1 MTLTHRPRTPTQMP
15 SSAGQAPG
23 ALYDPRRWKALPVV
37 LSATFMSLFDI
48 FVVNV
53 AAPSIQHDL
62 HASSSILEMVVA
74 GYSFSYAAGLVTGAR
89 LGDLVGRRRMFT
101 IGLGIF
107 AVASLIAGI
116 SPDSAVLVAARLAQG
131 FGAAA
136 MIPQVLALL
145 TANFSPEERPRVFS
159 LFGVTVGLGTV
170 AGQILGGV
178 LLHLD
183 ILGWGWRPI
192 FLVNVPIGITAII
205 LARRLIPESRPDKAD
220 RLDPLGVVLLTA
232 GVGAITA
239 PLVLGQAEHWPLW
252 TWISFGAGSALIA
265 AFLWWESRLGAR
277 GGHPLLPLSLFE
289 HRAFNS
295 GLLVNLGFF
304 SFFGSVLLTLTLFL
318 QEGLRYSPMR
328 AGLTFAPL
336 GVAFAL
342 SSLKG
347 RSLHARYGRD
357 IISVG
362 AATALIGVIG
372 LAVVVTVSGLSANS
386 LELSPVLAMIGIGN
400 GLVIPLIVQGVLLS
414 VPSHRTGAASG
425 MLTTT
430 QQFSMVLGIAA
441 VGTLFFAREASA
453 GIVSALQSRALRR
466 HRPGGL
472 RPGHDAVPPPHGH
485 HPLCP
490 CAGAGRGGGRGV
502 CDVRRR
508 HLDRRWFSQD
518 REFST
523 RDALTREPL
532 ARKGCSLIM
541 AEAARQRPHVDSSGM
556 H

>member
-1 MTLTHRPRTPTQMP
+1 MTLTQLQARSLNGSGAEDPDRRADRAGAAATTDP
-15 SSAGQAPG
+15 SAP
-23 ALYDPRRWKALPVV
+23 ADLDPRRWKALPVV

-62 HASSSILEMVVA
+62 RASSSILEMVVA
-74 GYSFSYAAGLVTGAR
+74 GYSFSYASGLVTGAR
-89 LGDLVGRRRMFT
+89 LGDLFGRRRMFT
-101 IGLGIF
+101 LGLGIF
-107 AVASLIAGI
+107 AMASLVAGI
-116 SPDSAVLVAARLAQG
+116 APTSAILIAARLAQG

-145 TANFSPEERPRVFS
+145 TVNFAPHERPRVFS

-192 FLVNVPIGITAII
+192 FLVNVPIGLGAIV
-205 LARRLIPESRPDKAD
+205 LARRLLSESRPDQAD
-220 RLDPLGVVLLTA
+220 RLDPLGVALLTV

-239 PLVLGQAEHWPLW
+239 PLVLGQSEHWPAW
-252 TWISFGAGSALIA
+252 TWISFAVGSALLGS
-265 AFLWWESRLGAR
+265 FLWWEHRLGQR
-277 GGHPLLPLSLFE
+277 GGHPLLPLDLFE

-304 SFFGSVLLTLTLFL
+304 SFFGSVLLTLTIFL
-318 QEGLRYSPMR
+318 QEGLRYSPMH

-342 SSLKG
+342 SSLRG
-347 RSLHARYGRD
+347 RTLHARYGTAV
-357 IISVG
+357 ITAG
-362 AATALIGVIG
+362 AAAALLGVVG
-372 LAVVVTVSGLSANS
+372 LTIVVTVSGLSATS

-400 GLVIPLIVQGVLLS
+400 GLVIPLIVQGVLQS
-414 VPSHRTGAASG
+414 VPPHATGAASG

-441 VGTLFFAREASA
+441 VGTLFFARDVTS
-453 GIVSALQSRALRR
+453 GIVSALQYGLFADVGLVAFALAMTFLLPRAATE
-466 HRPGGL
+466 P
-472 RPGHDAVPPPHGH
+472 VPVTA
-485 HPLCP
+485 
-490 CAGAGRGGGRGV
+490 AGAP
-502 CDVRRR
+502 DDAE
-508 HLDRRWFSQD
+508 LD
-518 REFST
+518 E
-523 RDALTREPL
+523 L
-532 ARKGCSLIM
+532 AV
-541 AEAARQRPHVDSSGM
+541 AELMMESGL
-556 H
+556 

>member
-1 MTLTHRPRTPTQMP
+1 MKGVNHVTLTTSPPTSAQIP
-15 SSAGQAPG
+15 SPATAG
-23 ALYDPRRWKALPVV
+23 YDPRRWKALPVV

-89 LGDLVGRRRMFT
+89 LGDLIGRRRMFT

-145 TANFSPEERPRVFS
+145 TANFSPEERPRVFA

-170 AGQILGGV
+170 LGQILGGV
-178 LLHLD
+178 FLHLD

-192 FLVNVPIGITAII
+192 FLVNVPIGITAIV

-252 TWISFGAGSALIA
+252 TWISFAVGATLVAS
-265 AFLWWESRLGAR
+265 FLRWESRLGAR

-295 GLLVNLGFF
+295 GLLVNFGFF
-304 SFFGSVLLTLTLFL
+304 AFFGSVLLTLTLFL
-318 QEGLRYSPMR
+318 QEGLHYSPMR

-362 AATALIGVIG
+362 ALAALIGVIG
-372 LAVVVTVSGLSANS
+372 LLVVVSVSGLSADS

-414 VPSHRTGAASG
+414 VPAYRTGAASG

-441 VGTLFFAREASA
+441 VGTLFFAREATA
-453 GIVSALQSRALRR
+453 GIVSALQFGLYADIALVAFAFVMTLFLPRSATTR
-466 HRPGGL
+466 SVAAPTTAEVPGDEL
-472 RPGHDAVPPPHGH
+472 AVFD
-485 HPLCP
+485 
-490 CAGAGRGGGRGV
+490 GA
-502 CDVRRR
+502 
-508 HLDRRWFSQD
+508 L
-518 REFST
+518 
-523 RDALTREPL
+523 
-532 ARKGCSLIM
+532 
-541 AEAARQRPHVDSSGM
+541 
-556 H
+556 

>member
-1 MTLTHRPRTPTQMP
+1 MTLTALNPSPTQSP
-15 SSAGQAPG
+15 SSRAPQ
-23 ALYDPRRWKALPVV
+23 YDPRRWKALPVV

-62 HASSSILEMVVA
+62 HASSSILELIVA
-74 GYSFSYAAGLVTGAR
+74 GYSFSYAAGLITGAR

-101 IGLGIF
+101 IGLAIF
-107 AVASLIAGI
+107 AVASFFAGI
-116 SPDSAVLVAARLAQG
+116 SPDSFVLVAARLAQG

-170 AGQILGGV
+170 AGQIFGGV
-178 LLHLD
+178 LLHLN

-192 FLVNVPIGITAII
+192 FLVNVPIGIAAII

-239 PLVLGQAEHWPLW
+239 PLVLGQADHWPTW
-252 TWISFGAGSALIA
+252 TWVSFGAGSVLIA
-265 AFLWWESRLGAR
+265 TFVWWESQLGHR
-277 GGHPLLPLSLFE
+277 GGHPLLPLTLFE

-318 QEGLRYSPMR
+318 QEGLHYSPMR

-347 RSLHARYGRD
+347 RTLHARYGRD
-357 IISVG
+357 IITVG
-362 AATALIGVIG
+362 AASALIGVIG
-372 LAVVVTVSGLSANS
+372 LLIVVTVSGLSSNS
-386 LELSPVLAMIGIGN
+386 LELSPTLAMIGIGN
-400 GLVIPLIVQGVLLS
+400 GLVIPLIVQGVLQS

-425 MLTTT
+425 MLATT
-430 QQFSMVLGIAA
+430 QQFAMVLGIAG
-441 VGTLFFAREASA
+441 VGTLFFAREAVA
-453 GIVSALQSRALRR
+453 GIVSALQFGLFADIALVLFALVMTLFLPRTATSRSAAPSQSELVTEEFVLFDGAL
-466 HRPGGL
+466 
-472 RPGHDAVPPPHGH
+472 
-485 HPLCP
+485 
-490 CAGAGRGGGRGV
+490 
-502 CDVRRR
+502 
-508 HLDRRWFSQD
+508 
-518 REFST
+518 
-523 RDALTREPL
+523 
-532 ARKGCSLIM
+532 
-541 AEAARQRPHVDSSGM
+541 
-556 H
+556 

>member
-1 MTLTHRPRTPTQMP
+1 
-15 SSAGQAPG
+15 
-23 ALYDPRRWKALPVV
+23 
-37 LSATFMSLFDI
+37 
-48 FVVNV
+48 
-53 AAPSIQHDL
+53 
-62 HASSSILEMVVA
+62 A

-101 IGLGIF
+101 IGLAIF
-107 AVASLIAGI
+107 AVASLLAGI
-116 SPDSAVLVAARLAQG
+116 SPDSALLVVARLAQG

-170 AGQILGGV
+170 AGQILGGI

-183 ILGWGWRPI
+183 VLGWGWRPI

-205 LARRLIPESRPDKAD
+205 LARRLIPESRPDSAD
-220 RLDPLGVVLLTA
+220 RLDPLGVVLLTV

-239 PLVLGQAEHWPLW
+239 PLVVGQAEHWPLW
-252 TWISFGAGSALIA
+252 TWISFTAGAAAIG
-265 AFLWWESRLGAR
+265 AFLAWERRLDTR
-277 GGHPLLPLSLFE
+277 GGHPLLPLSLFG

-318 QEGLRYSPMR
+318 QEGLHYPPMR

-347 RSLHARYGRD
+347 RTLHARYGRNV
-357 IISVG
+357 ISAG
-362 AATALIGVIG
+362 AAAALLGVVG
-372 LAVVVTVSGLSANS
+372 LAVVVAVSGLSATS

-400 GLVIPLIVQGVLLS
+400 GLVIPLIVQGVLQS
-414 VPSHRTGAASG
+414 VPAHRTGAASG

-453 GIVSALQSRALRR
+453 GIVSALQSGLYADIALVAFAFVMTLFLPRTTPR
-466 HRPGGL
+466 LAPASMTPDLHLVEMTDGG
-472 RPGHDAVPPPHGH
+472 
-485 HPLCP
+485 
-490 CAGAGRGGGRGV
+490 
-502 CDVRRR
+502 
-508 HLDRRWFSQD
+508 
-518 REFST
+518 
-523 RDALTREPL
+523 
-532 ARKGCSLIM
+532 I
-541 AEAARQRPHVDSSGM
+541 
-556 H
+556 

>member
-1 MTLTHRPRTPTQMP
+1 MTVTQSLRASTQISGSVDRPPT
-15 SSAGQAPG
+15 AITATY
-23 ALYDPRRWKALPVV
+23 APRRWKALPVV

-62 HASSSILEMVVA
+62 HASSSILEIVVA
-74 GYSFSYAAGLVTGAR
+74 GYSFSYAAGLITGAR

-107 AVASLIAGI
+107 AIASLIAGI
-116 SPDSAVLVAARLAQG
+116 SPDSTVLVVGRLAQG

-136 MIPQVLALL
+136 MIPQVLSLL
-145 TANFSPEERPRVFS
+145 STNFRPDERPRVFS

-178 LLHLD
+178 LLDLN
-183 ILGWGWRPI
+183 LFGWGWRSI
-192 FLVNVPIGITAII
+192 FLVNVPIGIVAIV
-205 LARRLIPESRPDKAD
+205 LARRLLPESRPDVAD
-220 RLDPLGVVLLTA
+220 RLDPLGVVLLTT

-239 PLVLGQAEHWPLW
+239 PLVLGQAEGWPLW
-252 TWISFGAGSALIA
+252 TWISFVAGAALVGS
-265 AFLWWESRLGAR
+265 FLWWENHLGTHDGR
-277 GGHPLLPLSLFE
+277 PLLPLSLFE
-289 HRAFNS
+289 HRAFNA

-318 QEGLRYSPMR
+318 QEGLHYSPMR

-347 RSLHARYGRD
+347 RSLHARYGTA

-362 AATALIGVIG
+362 AAAALLGVVG
-372 LAVVVTVSGLSANS
+372 LTIVVTVSGLSATA

-400 GLVIPLIVQGVLLS
+400 GLVIPLIVQGVLQS

-430 QQFSMVLGIAA
+430 QQFAMVLGIAG
-441 VGTLFFAREASA
+441 VGTLFFAREATS
-453 GIVSALQSRALRR
+453 GIVSALQFGLYADIALVAFALGMTFLLPRAQPAGTLATVDEFEDD
-466 HRPGGL
+466 PIDL
-472 RPGHDAVPPPHGH
+472 
-485 HPLCP
+485 PLFE
-490 CAGAGRGGGRGV
+490 GA
-502 CDVRRR
+502 
-508 HLDRRWFSQD
+508 H
-518 REFST
+518 
-523 RDALTREPL
+523 
-532 ARKGCSLIM
+532 
-541 AEAARQRPHVDSSGM
+541 
-556 H
+556 

>member
-1 MTLTHRPRTPTQMP
+1 VKGPSQMTLTSSNAVATETPGSGAT
-15 SSAGQAPG
+15 SAVADAHATTVSVPAAPV
-23 ALYDPRRWKALPVV
+23 YDPRRWKALPVV
-37 LSATFMSLFDI
+37 LTATFMSLFDI

-62 HASSSILEMVVA
+62 HASSSILELVVA

-101 IGLGIF
+101 IGLAIF
-107 AVASLIAGI
+107 AVASFFAGI
-116 SPDSAVLVAARLAQG
+116 SPDSTVLVAARLAQG

-145 TANFSPEERPRVFS
+145 TANFKPEERPRVFA

-178 LLHLD
+178 LLQLN
-183 ILGWGWRPI
+183 IFGWGWRPI
-192 FLVNVPIGITAII
+192 FLVNVPIGIAAII
-205 LARRLIPESRPDKAD
+205 LARRLIPESRPDVAD
-220 RLDPLGVVLLTA
+220 RLDPLGVVLLTT
-232 GVGAITA
+232 GVGALTA
-239 PLVLGQAEHWPLW
+239 PLVLGQAQHWPIW
-252 TWISFGAGSALIA
+252 TWISFVVGSALVV
-265 AFLWWESRLGAR
+265 AFVWWEHRLGER

-304 SFFGSVLLTLTLFL
+304 AFFGSVLLTLTLFL
-318 QEGLRYSPMR
+318 QEGLHYSPMK

-347 RSLHARYGRD
+347 RSLHARYGTA

-362 AATALIGVIG
+362 AAAALLGVLG
-372 LAVVVTVSGLSANS
+372 LAVVVTVSGLSATA
-386 LELSPVLAMIGIGN
+386 LELSPVLAMIGVGN
-400 GLVIPLIVQGVLLS
+400 GLVIPLIVQGVLQS

-430 QQFSMVLGIAA
+430 QQFAMVLGIAG
-441 VGTLFFAREASA
+441 VGTLFFAREATS
-453 GIVSALQSRALRR
+453 GIVSALQFGLLADIALVAFALGMTFLLPRAT
-466 HRPGGL
+466 P
-472 RPGHDAVPPPHGH
+472 
-485 HPLCP
+485 
-490 CAGAGRGGGRGV
+490 AGAPAPVDDTDEDRL
-502 CDVRRR
+502 DL
-508 HLDRRWFSQD
+508 HLF
-518 REFST
+518 EG
-523 RDALTREPL
+523 AL
-532 ARKGCSLIM
+532 
-541 AEAARQRPHVDSSGM
+541 
-556 H
+556 

>member
-1 MTLTHRPRTPTQMP
+1 MTLTQATLSAPEDATTTVPATP
-15 SSAGQAPG
+15 AAPPV
-23 ALYDPRRWKALPVV
+23 YDPLRWKALPVI
-37 LSATFMSLFDI
+37 LIATFMSLFDI

-89 LGDLVGRRRMFT
+89 LGDLIGRRRMFT

-107 AVASLIAGI
+107 AAASFFAGI
-116 SPDSAVLVAARLAQG
+116 SPDSAVLVGARLAQG

-136 MIPQVLALL
+136 MVPQVLALL

-178 LLHLD
+178 LLHIDLF
-183 ILGWGWRPI
+183 GWGWRPI
-192 FLVNVPIGITAII
+192 FLVNVPIGITAIV
-205 LARRLIPESRPDKAD
+205 LARRLIPESRPDAAN

-232 GVGAITA
+232 GVGGITA
-239 PLVLGQAEHWPLW
+239 PLVLGQSEGWPTW
-252 TWISFGAGSALIA
+252 TWISFFVGAVLITS
-265 AFLWWESRLGAR
+265 FVWWEHRLGEQ
-277 GGHPLLPLSLFE
+277 GGHPLLPLSLFD

-304 SFFGSVLLTLTLFL
+304 AFFGSVLLTLTLFL
-318 QEGLRYSPMR
+318 QEGLRYSPLR

-347 RSLHARYGRD
+347 RSLHARYGTA

-362 AATALIGVIG
+362 ATAALLGVVG
-372 LAVVVTVSGLSANS
+372 MAVVVAVSGLSTNS
-386 LELSPVLAMIGIGN
+386 LELSPALAMIGIGN
-400 GLVIPLIVQGVLLS
+400 GLVIPLIVQGVLQS
-414 VPSHRTGAASG
+414 VPSHATGAASG
-425 MLTTT
+425 MLATT

-441 VGTLFFAREASA
+441 VGTLFFAREAAA
-453 GIVSALQSRALRR
+453 GIVSALQFGLYADIALVAFALGMTFLLPRA
-466 HRPGGL
+466 RP
-472 RPGHDAVPPPHGH
+472 VPAAAPTPP
-485 HPLCP
+485 
-490 CAGAGRGGGRGV
+490 V
-502 CDVRRR
+502 FVR
-508 HLDRRWFSQD
+508 SAPQ
-518 REFST
+518 
-523 RDALTREPL
+523 
-532 ARKGCSLIM
+532 
-541 AEAARQRPHVDSSGM
+541 
-556 H
+556 

>member
-1 MTLTHRPRTPTQMP
+1 MTLT
-15 SSAGQAPG
+15 AVAPELHPNAQFSG
-23 ALYDPRRWKALPVV
+23 PGPAACYDPRRWKALPVV

-192 FLVNVPIGITAII
+192 FLVNVPIGIAAII

-239 PLVLGQAEHWPLW
+239 PLVLGQAEHWPTVDLD
-252 TWISFGAGSALIA
+252 L
-265 AFLWWESRLGAR
+265 LRSRLRSRRLLRVVGESPRCPWRPPAAPPE
-277 GGHPLLPLSLFE
+277 PL
-289 HRAFNS
+289 RAP
-295 GLLVNLGFF
+295 GLQQWAAGEPGVLR
-304 SFFGSVLLTLTLFL
+304 FFGSVLLTLTLFL
-318 QEGLRYSPMR
+318 QEGLHYSPMR

-453 GIVSALQSRALRR
+453 GIVVRPAGRALRR

-472 RPGHDAVPPPHGH
+472 RPGHDLFLPRTATDSGNQLGRDPEELVMFD
-485 HPLCP
+485 
-490 CAGAGRGGGRGV
+490 GASDRPTGR
-502 CDVRRR
+502 
-508 HLDRRWFSQD
+508 
-518 REFST
+518 
-523 RDALTREPL
+523 
-532 ARKGCSLIM
+532 
-541 AEAARQRPHVDSSGM
+541 
-556 H
+556 

>member
-1 MTLTHRPRTPTQMP
+1 MTLMHPYRSHSKIP
-15 SSAGQAPG
+15 SSAGELFTANKAAASAVPDAGTVAPPV
-23 ALYDPRRWKALPVV
+23 ATPEYDPRRWKALPVV
-37 LSATFMSLFDI
+37 LAATFMSLFDI

-62 HASSSILEMVVA
+62 HTSSSILEMVVA

-89 LGDLVGRRRMFT
+89 LGDLLGRRRMFT

-107 AVASLIAGI
+107 AVASLLAGI

-145 TANFSPEERPRVFS
+145 TANFTPQERPRVFS
-159 LFGVTVGLGTV
+159 FFGVAVGLGTV

-183 ILGWGWRPI
+183 IFGWGWRPI
-192 FLVNVPIGITAII
+192 FLINVPIGIVAII
-205 LARRLIPESRPDKAD
+205 LARRLIPESRPAAAD

-232 GVGAITA
+232 GVGALTA
-239 PLVLGQAEHWPLW
+239 PLVLGQPEHWPLW
-252 TWISFGAGSALIA
+252 TWVSFVVGSALVTL
-265 AFLWWESRLGAR
+265 FVWWEHRLGEE

-295 GLLVNLGFF
+295 GLMVNFGFF
-304 SFFGSVLLTLTLFL
+304 AFFGSVLLTLTLFL
-318 QEGLRYSPMR
+318 QEGLHYSPMR

-347 RSLHARYGRD
+347 RSLHARYGTAV
-357 IISVG
+357 ISAG
-362 AATALIGVIG
+362 ALAALLGVVG
-372 LAVVVTVSGLSANS
+372 LAVVVKVSGLSADM

-400 GLVIPLIVQGVLLS
+400 GLVIPLIVQGVLQS

-430 QQFSMVLGIAA
+430 QQFSMVLGIAG
-441 VGTLFFAREASA
+441 VGTLFFARETTS
-453 GIVSALQSRALRR
+453 GIVSALQFGLFADIALVAFAFGMTLLL
-466 HRPGGL
+466 PK
-472 RPGHDAVPPPHGH
+472 
-485 HPLCP
+485 
-490 CAGAGRGGGRGV
+490 AGQAPALATV
-502 CDVRRR
+502 EDLDVD
-508 HLDRRWFSQD
+508 LDVAD
-518 REFST
+518 RLDIFEG
-523 RDALTREPL
+523 AL
-532 ARKGCSLIM
+532 
-541 AEAARQRPHVDSSGM
+541 
-556 H
+556 